1 MADRSHGQP
10 GEQKRAEWRVVHLP
24 ASLHGGGHI
33 RRPADARRALERHIL
48 AGRAHPQRQSHR
60 LQLAPWRV
68 LRFSGSCTAVG
79 TYNGGIFG
87 IAERWNGTAWTIERL
102 PSPPG
107 QAVIEQPSVSC
118 TSPTAC
124 TAVAATWAG
133 RSPMLGMARAGTS
146 SPPRI
151 L

>member
-1 MADRSHGQP
+1 MAVGTSTAQRTLAERWNGTSW
-10 GEQKRAEWRVVHLP
+10 RAERTPDVNNIGYSSLYGVSC
-24 ASLHGGGHI
+24 ASPG
-33 RRPADARRALERHIL
+33 A
-48 AGRAHPQRQSHR
+48 
-60 LQLAPWRV
+60 
-68 LRFSGSCTAVG
+68 CTAVG

-124 TAVAATWAG
+124 TAVATDLG
-133 RSPMLGMARAGTS
+133 RTLAEAWNGKSWDIQPTPD
-146 SPPRI
+146 PP
-151 L
+151 